1 MKICSRCNNK
11 IGLLTGRLKLRD
23 GILCSKCKKYLMSI
37 GANDLID
44 VSEQIKYEKLCSII
58 EHKEEL
64 NRKFDAEHSV
74 GDLLQI
80 YYVNKIIKFDDIL
93 LDFSNIAGVE
103 AQENWEQ
110 NVTTTS
116 MTKKKGGIT
125 RGLIGGVLFGGIGAL
140 AGVSS
145 AKNKTVSKSSESTNC
160 SSVTLT
166 IMLKD
171 YYKPYM
177 IIDLDPTYTELKK
190 AQCANI
196 QTYALAV
203 KKSFEQIIENLY

>member
-11 IGLLTGRLKLRD
+11 IGILTGRLKLRD
-23 GILCSKCKKYLMSI
+23 GILCYKCKKYLMSI

-80 YYVNKIIKFDDIL
+80 DYVNKIIKFDDIL
-93 LDFSNIAGVE
+93 LDFLNIAGVE

-116 MTKKKGGIT
+116 TTKKKGGIT
-125 RGLIGGVLFGGIGAL
+125 RGLIGGVLFGGIGAR

-145 AKNKTVSKSSESTNC
+145 AKNKTISESSESSNC

-177 IIDLDPTYTELKK
+177 IIDLDPTYTEFKK

-203 KKSFEQIIENLY
+203 KKSFEQIIENIY

>member
-1 MKICSRCNNK
+1 M
-11 IGLLTGRLKLRD
+11 RD

-80 YYVNKIIKFDDIL
+80 DYVNKIIKFDDIL

-116 MTKKKGGIT
+116 TTKKKGGIT

-203 KKSFEQIIENLY
+203 KKSFEQIIENIYW

>member
-11 IGLLTGRLKLRD
+11 IGMLTGRLKLRD
-23 GILCSKCKKYLMSI
+23 GILCSKCKKHLMSI

-44 VSEQIKYEKLCSII
+44 VSKQIKYEKLCSII

-80 YYVNKIIKFDDIL
+80 DYVNKIIKFDDIL

-116 MTKKKGGIT
+116 TTKKKGGIT
-125 RGLIGGVLFGGIGAL
+125 RGLIGGFLFGGIGAL

-145 AKNKTVSKSSESTNC
+145 AKNKTVSESSESSNC

-171 YYKPYM
+171 YYKLYM

-203 KKSFEQIIENLY
+203 KKSFEQIIENIY